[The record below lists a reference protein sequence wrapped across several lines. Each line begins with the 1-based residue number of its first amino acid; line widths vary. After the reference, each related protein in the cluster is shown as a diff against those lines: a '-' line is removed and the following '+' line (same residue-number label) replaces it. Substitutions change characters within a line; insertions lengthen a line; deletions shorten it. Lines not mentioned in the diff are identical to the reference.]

1 MKRFVYGPLQKGI
14 TFLFSFYDNQ
24 YYVLKQ
30 DPVSKYGLY
39 FGLNQG
45 LADDY
50 SFFNVPTSTS
60 TTVTIDNDGTYLY
73 PTSDGII
80 WSGKGTPEVGFSYVD
95 NVTERT
101 GLYPSQLLLL
111 SNPNVLRFPL
121 KSLENEKTDQAHAAT
136 GDENYK
142 PTYSAIV
149 TQVFFVPLQAHSPG
163 TCTSINSFGTYL
175 AYSTKSGPSPFYT
188 TVDFCNKEIKLPLCL
203 NGAVCSVTCLG
214 PCSEGSCIPGLSD
227 TPCYVPERPPIKN
240 SIWLYVV
247 IGIVAAAILVAL
259 VVGVSVASRR
269 KTSTTE
275 VETIVTYE

>member
-1 MKRFVYGPLQKGI
+1 MERLVFGPLQIGV
-14 TFLFSFYDNQ
+14 TFLFSIYNNQ

-30 DPVSKYGLY
+30 DPVSRYGLY

-50 SFFNVPTSTS
+50 SFFNIPTIT
-60 TTVTIDNDGTYLY
+60 TNTVTIDHDGNYLY
-73 PTSDGII
+73 PTIDGII
-80 WSGKGTPEVGFSYVD
+80 WSGQGTPTLGFAYVAP
-95 NVTERT
+95 VTAGT
-101 GLYPSQLLLL
+101 GLYPSQMITL

-121 KSLENEKTDQAHAAT
+121 KSLENETKDRKNA
-136 GDENYK
+136 GNVDYK
-142 PTYSAIV
+142 PSYSAVI
-149 TQVFFVPLQAHSPG
+149 TEVFFVPLQAHSPG

-227 TPCYVPERPPIKN
+227 TPCHVPERPPITT
-240 SIWLYVV
+240 SIWFYVV